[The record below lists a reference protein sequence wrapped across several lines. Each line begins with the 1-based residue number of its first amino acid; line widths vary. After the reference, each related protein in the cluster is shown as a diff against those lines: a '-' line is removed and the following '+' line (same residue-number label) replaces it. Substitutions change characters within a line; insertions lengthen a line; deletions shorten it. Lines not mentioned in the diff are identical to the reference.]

1 MRFSELHENDQK
13 LVDKLASV
21 LEFLKG
27 RASDRNLQPNIS
39 VDSLVKM
46 VANTG
51 THIDPSSIQP
61 LFNNPTI
68 RNLIKNVEGNMITL
82 NLDGGM
88 SELQP
93 GGGNMPPEVKV
104 NQMAK
109 RALNRR
115 Q

>member
-1 MRFSELHENDQK
+1 MRFSELHEDNQK
-13 LVDKLASV
+13 LVGKLASV

-27 RASDRNLQPNIS
+27 RASDRDLQPNIT
-39 VDSLVKM
+39 VDSLATM

-51 THIDPSSIQP
+51 THIDPASITQ

>member
-1 MRFSELHENDQK
+1 MRFSELHESDQK

-27 RASDRNLQPNIS
+27 RAEDRNLQPNVTI
-39 VDSLVKM
+39 DSIVKM
-46 VANTG
+46 VGNTG
-51 THIDPSSIQP
+51 THIDPRTVTQ

-68 RNLIKNVEGNMITL
+68 RNLIKNIEGNMVTI
-82 NLDGGM
+82 NMDGGM

-109 RALNRR
+109 RALSRR

>member
-1 MRFSELHENDQK
+1 MRFSELHEDKK
-13 LVDKLASV
+13 LVAKLASV

-27 RASDRNLQPNIS
+27 RASDRNLQPNITI
-39 VDSLVKM
+39 DSLVKM
-46 VANTG
+46 VQNTG
-51 THIDPSSIQP
+51 AHLDPATMQE
-61 LFNNPTI
+61 LFNEPTI

>member
-1 MRFSELHENDQK
+1 MRFSELHEHEQK
-13 LVDKLASV
+13 LVAKQASV

-27 RASDRNLQPNIS
+27 RASARDLQPNIT

-46 VANTG
+46 VATTG
-51 THIDPSSIQP
+51 TPIASASITQ
-61 LFNNPTI
+61 LINNPTI

>member
-1 MRFSELHENDQK
+1 MRFSELHEDQQE
-13 LVDKLASV
+13 LVSKLASV

-27 RASDRNLQPNIS
+27 RSQDSGLQPNITL
-39 VDSLVKM
+39 DSLIKM
-46 VANTG
+46 VGNTG
-51 THIDPSSIQP
+51 TQIDPNTIQQ
-61 LFNNPTI
+61 LFNEPTI
-68 RNLIKNVEGNMITL
+68 RNLIKNIDGNMVTL

-88 SELQP
+88 TQLQP

-109 RALNRR
+109 RALSRR

>member
-1 MRFSELHENDQK
+1 
-13 LVDKLASV
+13 
-21 LEFLKG
+21 
-27 RASDRNLQPNIS
+27 
-39 VDSLVKM
+39 
-46 VANTG
+46 
-51 THIDPSSIQP
+51 
-61 LFNNPTI
+61 
-68 RNLIKNVEGNMITL
+68 MITL

>member
-1 MRFSELHENDQK
+1 
-13 LVDKLASV
+13 
-21 LEFLKG
+21 
-27 RASDRNLQPNIS
+27 
-39 VDSLVKM
+39 
-46 VANTG
+46 
-51 THIDPSSIQP
+51 
-61 LFNNPTI
+61 
-68 RNLIKNVEGNMITL
+68 
-82 NLDGGM
+82 M

>member
-1 MRFSELHENDQK
+1 MRFTELHENDQK
-13 LVDKLASV
+13 LVAKLASV

-27 RASDRNLQPNIS
+27 RAQDRNLQPNIT

-51 THIDPSSIQP
+51 AHVDTASITP
-61 LFNNPTI
+61 LFNEPTI
-68 RNLIKNVEGNMITL
+68 RNLIKNIEGNMITL
-82 NLDGGM
+82 NLNGGM